1 MYTTVAFAAQILVH
15 QSWLVHHD
23 GMLWRVRARRCA
35 RHYFW
40 KDPGLLR
47 GSLRHYLSYYR
58 RDFHP
63 WQLDNSDLVERWKSD
78 YAA

>member
-1 MYTTVAFAAQILVH
+1 
-15 QSWLVHHD
+15 
-23 GMLWRVRARRCA
+23 MLWRLRPRRQSL
-35 RHYFW
+35 RYFW
-40 KDPGLLR
+40 IDPGLLR
-47 GSLRHYLSYYR
+47 RGLRQYLRYYR